1 MPGPAE
7 RRLADPSGRGYHG
20 RASDRN
26 RERQIMA
33 GLDVLAGD
41 LLNVMRFY
49 TRLPLPVFR
58 FEQEPHA
65 LPDFRRAA
73 WAIPVTGAVI
83 GACGALAGGL
93 AYLAGLSPLIT
104 ATLAV
109 AVQVTMTGAFHEDG
123 LADSCDGLFG
133 GATPERRLEI
143 MKDSRI
149 GTFGGAGLVFA
160 LLLRVL
166 ALSELFRLMGPAA
179 LILLPG
185 IAALSRAVALMPVL
199 LLRPAGS
206 QGLAASVP
214 LPDLPAWLLASAIG
228 ALVHAGACLWLDLP
242 LGGLVAGLVALLLMP
257 PLAALAQR
265 KIGGH
270 NGDILGACQQLAEI
284 ALLLALS
291 AAANWR
297 GPL

>member
-1 MPGPAE
+1 MPG
-7 RRLADPSGRGYHG
+7 L
-20 RASDRN
+20 N
-26 RERQIMA
+26 
-33 GLDVLAGD
+33 VLAGD

-58 FEQEPHA
+58 FEREAHA

-73 WAIPVTGAVI
+73 WAIPITGSVI

-93 AYLAGLSPLIT
+93 AYLAVLSPLI
-104 ATLAV
+104 AAALAI
-109 AVQVTMTGAFHEDG
+109 AVQVAITGAFHEDG

-133 GATPERRLEI
+133 GASRERRLEI

-149 GTFGGAGLVFA
+149 GTFGGAGLFFT

-166 ALSELFRLMGPAA
+166 ALAELFRLMGPAA
-179 LILLPG
+179 LALLPG

-199 LLRPAGS
+199 LLPPAGS
-206 QGLAASVP
+206 QGLSASVP
-214 LPDLPAWLLASAIG
+214 LPDLPAWLLATGIG
-228 ALVHAGACLWLDLP
+228 GLVHAAAALWLDLP
-242 LGGLVAGLVALLLMP
+242 LGGLLSAGLALMLMP
-257 PLAALAQR
+257 AFAALARR

-270 NGDILGACQQLAEI
+270 NGDILGACQQIAEI
-284 ALLLALS
+284 AMLLALS
-291 AAANWR
+291 SAANWR

>member
-1 MPGPAE
+1 
-7 RRLADPSGRGYHG
+7 
-20 RASDRN
+20 
-26 RERQIMA
+26 MA

-58 FEQEPHA
+58 FEREAHA

-73 WAIPVTGAVI
+73 WAIPVTGAVV
-83 GACGALAGGL
+83 GSCGALAGGL
-93 AYLAGLSPLIT
+93 AYLAGLSPLIG
-104 ATLAV
+104 AALAM
-109 AVQVTMTGAFHEDG
+109 AVQVAITGAFHEDG

-166 ALSELFRLMGPAA
+166 ALAELFRLMGPAA
-179 LILLPG
+179 LALLPG
-185 IAALSRAVALMPVL
+185 IAALSRGVALMPVL
-199 LLRPAGS
+199 ILSPAGS
-206 QGLAASVP
+206 QGLSASVP
-214 LPDLPAWLLASAIG
+214 LPDLPAWLVAVTLG
-228 ALVHAGACLWLDLP
+228 GVVHAGACLWLDLP
-242 LGGLVAGLVALLLMP
+242 LGGLVAALGALLLMP
-257 PLAALAQR
+257 ALAALAR
-265 KIGGH
+265 SKIGGH
-270 NGDILGACQQLAEI
+270 NGDILGACQQVAEI

-291 AAANWR
+291 SAANWR

>member
-1 MPGPAE
+1 MPG
-7 RRLADPSGRGYHG
+7 L
-20 RASDRN
+20 N
-26 RERQIMA
+26 
-33 GLDVLAGD
+33 VLAGD

-58 FEQEPHA
+58 FEREAHS

-73 WAIPVTGAVI
+73 WAIPVTGTVV

-93 AYLAGLSPLIT
+93 AYLAGLSPQIAAAIAL
-104 ATLAV
+104 
-109 AVQVTMTGAFHEDG
+109 AVQVAITGAFHEDG

-133 GATPERRLEI
+133 GTTRERRLEI

-149 GTFGGAGLVFA
+149 GTFGGAGLVFV

-166 ALSELFRLMGPAA
+166 ALAELFRLMGPAA
-179 LILLPG
+179 LALLPG

-199 LLRPAGS
+199 MLPPAGS

-214 LPDLPAWLLASAIG
+214 LPDLPAWLLATAIG
-228 ALVHAGACLWLDLP
+228 VLVHAGACLWLDLP
-242 LGGLVAGLVALLLMP
+242 LGGMVGGLVALLLMP
-257 PLAALAQR
+257 ALAALAR
-265 KIGGH
+265 HKIGGH
-270 NGDILGACQQLAEI
+270 NGDILGACQQIAEI
-284 ALLLALS
+284 ALLLTLS
-291 AAANWR
+291 SAANWR